1 MPRYKQSSINEVARR
16 TNLAELVSSY
26 VHLKRNGTSH
36 VGLCPFHKEKTPS
49 FHVDEDKQLFYC
61 FGCGA
66 GGNVFDFV
74 MRSENLDFVDALQ
87 FLAQRAGVTLEEEQG
102 TSRAQSDEQ
111 AERRKRILEMNR
123 IAARHFYDN
132 LSTPAGEAAKAYMKK
147 RGLTRQTAIKYG
159 IGFAPDEW
167 SDLLDFM
174 KEKGYT
180 AEEMIVA
187 GLAKKNDKGRVYDV
201 FRNRLM
207 FPIIDIRGNLIGFS
221 GRALDADN
229 PAKYL
234 NSPETPVFFKS
245 RNLFSM
251 NFAKQTAAK
260 QGVILVEG
268 QMDVISLY
276 QSGFTNAVA
285 GLGTALTEEQARLLK
300 RYASQVYVCYDSDE
314 AGQKAAQKAIK
325 ILSETDNLIKVISL
339 TGAKDPDE
347 YIQKKGVESFRK
359 LIQSANESV
368 EYQLLRLRQQYD
380 IYDLS
385 QKISFLEE
393 AAKILADIESE
404 IAREAYIKRVSVETD
419 ISVESIRTEVSKLIY
434 YKNNKAKKKELYQ
447 ERMPERLSTD
457 YSDLTKEQNSAT
469 YKTERTLL
477 NLVFYHRR
485 VYEMATESVKAE
497 WFTSELH
504 RKLFQMILEY
514 RTGHEEVHESD
525 FLQTLTED
533 TFKKAAVSVLYMNFE
548 GDSLQA
554 AKEAAWKLEE
564 TYLKN
569 YAAKLAGEGK
579 VIEANEIYRRI
590 RERRG

>member
-26 VHLKRNGTSH
+26 VQLKRNGTSH

-87 FLAQRAGVTLEEEQG
+87 FLAQRTGVTLEEEQG
-102 TSRAQSDEQ
+102 VSRTQSDEQ

-167 SDLLDFM
+167 SDLLDYM

-285 GLGTALTEEQARLLK
+285 GLGTALTDEQARLLK
-300 RYASQVYVCYDSDE
+300 RYANQVYVCYDSDE

-325 ILSETDNLIKVISL
+325 ILTETDNLVKVISF

-347 YIQKKGVESFRK
+347 YIQKKGAESFRK

-404 IAREAYIKRVSVETD
+404 MAREAYIKRVSVETD

-434 YKNNKAKKKELYQ
+434 YKNNKAVKKELYQ
-447 ERMPERLSTD
+447 DRMPERLTTD

-477 NLVFYHRR
+477 NLIFYHRR
-485 VYEMATESVKAE
+485 VYEYMQDAFDDV
-497 WFTSELH
+497 WFTSDLH
-504 RKLFQMILEY
+504 RLIYQVMMAY
-514 RTGHEEVHESD
+514 RNGKEELQESK
-525 FLQTLTED
+525 FLNYFTEEAV
-533 TFKKAAVSVLYMNFE
+533 KKAAVSILYIHFE

-554 AKEAAWKLEE
+554 AKESAFKLEE
-564 TYLKN
+564 EYLKN
-569 YAAKLAGEGK
+569 RAAKLAGEGK
-579 VIEANEIYRRI
+579 VKEANEIYRRI
-590 RERRG
+590 KERRG

>member
-1 MPRYKQSSINEVARR
+1 MPRYKQSSINEVSRR
-16 TNLAELVSSY
+16 TNLAELVSAY

-66 GGNVFDFV
+66 WGNVFDSV
-74 MRSENLDFVDALQ
+74 MRAENLDFVDALQ
-87 FLAQRAGVTLEEEQG
+87 FLAQRCGVTLEEEQNANR
-102 TSRAQSDEQ
+102 SQSDENAQ
-111 AERRKRILEMNR
+111 RRKRILEMNR
-123 IAARHFYDN
+123 LAARHFYDN
-132 LSTPAGEAAKAYMKK
+132 LTAPDGESARAYMKK
-147 RGLTRQTAIKYG
+147 RGLTRQTAIKFG
-159 IGFAPDEW
+159 IGFAPDAW
-167 SDLLDFM
+167 SDLLDYM

-180 AEEMIVA
+180 AEEMIDA
-187 GLAKKNDKGRVYDV
+187 GLAKKNDKGRIYDV

-207 FPIIDIRGNLIGFS
+207 FPIIDVRGNIIAFS

-234 NSPETPVFFKS
+234 NSPETPVFYKS

-260 QGVILVEG
+260 EGVILVEG

-276 QSGFTNAVA
+276 QSGFTNAIA
-285 GLGTALTEEQARLLK
+285 GLGTALTDEQARLIK
-300 RYASQVYVCYDSDE
+300 RYAGQVFVCYDSDE

-325 ILSETDNLIKVISL
+325 ILTEAENLVKVISL
-339 TGAKDPDE
+339 SGAKDPDE
-347 YIQKKGVESFRK
+347 FIQKKGVESFRK

-385 QKISFLEE
+385 QKISFLEA
-393 AAKILADIESE
+393 AAKVLADIESE

-434 YKNNKAKKKELYQ
+434 YRNNKQVKKELYQ
-447 ERMPERLSTD
+447 ERMPERLTTIH
-457 YSDLTKEQNSAT
+457 SDLTKEQSTAT

-477 NLVFYHRR
+477 NLMFYYRR
-485 VYEMATESVKAE
+485 VYEIAKEQVDVA

-504 RKLFQMILEY
+504 RKLFQMIVEY
-514 RTGHEEVHESD
+514 LSEHEEVHGSEFLTAISD
-525 FLQTLTED
+525 EAL
-533 TFKKAAVSVLYMNFE
+533 KKAAVSVLYISFE
-548 GDSLQA
+548 GDSVQA
-554 AKEAAWKLEE
+554 AKEAARKLEE
-564 TYLKN
+564 AYLKN
-569 YAAKLAGEGK
+569 RAVKLAGEGK
-579 VIEANEIYRRI
+579 VKEANEIYRRI
-590 RERRG
+590 KERRG